1 MRNAPEMTATGIEP
15 AVTGNDGGAE
25 PVKTALVTGS
35 TAGIGLATAEALVAQ
50 GWRVCISARSADDVE
65 RRADQLRRR
74 TGRQVIGLAADVSQP
89 QSVVE
94 LFARVFDQMGPLDL
108 LVNNAGAAM
117 TVDAVAMTPAEWHA
131 VVDTTLTGT
140 FLCSQQAASHMLP
153 RRHGVIVNIS
163 SVFGHGAMDRRA
175 AYVAAKHGVEGL
187 TRALALEWGPLGIRV
202 VAVSPSF
209 VLTERLAAAADAGTL
224 DVEPARRRS
233 PLGRLASP
241 QDVAAAVVFAAS
253 DAASF
258 VTGTTLAVDGGWLAD
273 VGW

>member
-1 MRNAPEMTATGIEP
+1 MTATG
-15 AVTGNDGGAE
+15 AGSALTGSDGGAE
-25 PVKTALVTGS
+25 PAKAALVTGS
-35 TAGIGLATAEALVAQ
+35 TAGIGLAIAEALIAQ
-50 GWRVCISARSADDVE
+50 GWRVCVTARSTDDVE
-65 RRADQLRRR
+65 RRAEELRRR
-74 TGRQVIGLAADVSQP
+74 TDRQVIGLAADVSQ
-89 QSVVE
+89 QESTVE
-94 LFARVFDQMGPLDL
+94 LFARVHDQMGPIDL

-117 TVDAVAMTPAEWHA
+117 TVDAEAMTPAEWHT
-131 VVDTTLTGT
+131 VVGTTLTGT
-140 FLCSQQAASHMLP
+140 FLCSQQAASQMLP
-153 RRHGVIVNIS
+153 RRRGVIVNIS
-163 SVFGHGAMDRRA
+163 SVFGHGAMVRRA

-187 TRALALEWGPLGIRV
+187 TRALALEWGPSGIRV

-233 PLGRLASP
+233 PLARLASP

>member
-1 MRNAPEMTATGIEP
+1 MTATETEAPPTGNGGGGEP
-15 AVTGNDGGAE
+15 AKV
-25 PVKTALVTGS
+25 ALVTGS
-35 TAGIGLATAEALVAQ
+35 TAGIGLATAEALLAQ
-50 GWRVCISARSADDVE
+50 GCHVCITARSADDVE
-65 RRADQLRRR
+65 RRAEELRRR
-74 TGRQVIGLAADVSQP
+74 TDRKVIGFAADVSQP
-89 QSVVE
+89 RSVVE
-94 LFARVFDQMGPLDL
+94 LFDQVLDQMGPIDL

-117 TVDAVAMTPAEWHA
+117 TVDALAMTPAQWQA
-131 VVDTTLTGT
+131 VVGTTLTGT
-140 FLCSQQAASHMLP
+140 FLCSQQAASQMLP

-163 SVFGHGAMDRRA
+163 SVFGHGAMARRA

-187 TRALALEWGPLGIRV
+187 TRALALEWGPSGVRV
-202 VAVSPSF
+202 VAISPSF
-209 VLTERLAAAADAGTL
+209 VLTERLADAADAGTL

-233 PLGRLASP
+233 PLGRLATP